1 MPQLPEPSKREQPSR
16 VAQILDAAASVF
28 ARRGFDEARVDDVAA
43 EAGLAKGTVYLYFRS
58 KDALIDALVGRLVEV
73 ELARLRA
80 LGDSDDPVPARL
92 ARFVHDYTTEIERMA
107 PLAPMF
113 LQVYARATRHASVR
127 RALATYMDT
136 YVGEIAG
143 LLQAGVE
150 RGEIRTADPK
160 AAALHLG
167 ALLEGI
173 ALLWL
178 VMPERV
184 PLVATADA
192 ALATVL
198 RGLAEPGRDFGG
210 DGEQGG

>member
-1 MPQLPEPSKREQPSR
+1 MPEQPEPAKREQPSR
-16 VAQILDAAASVF
+16 VAQILDAATSVF

-58 KDALIDALVGRLVEV
+58 KDALIEALVGRLVEF

-80 LGDSDDPVPARL
+80 LAASDDPVPARL
-92 ARFVHDYTTEIERMA
+92 ARFVHDYTAEMERMA

-113 LQVYARATRHASVR
+113 LQVYARAARHASVKR
-127 RALATYMDT
+127 VLATYMDA
-136 YVGEIAG
+136 YVAEIAK
-143 LLQAGVE
+143 LLRTGVE
-150 RGEIRTADPK
+150 RGEIRTADPG

-184 PLVATADA
+184 PLAATADA
-192 ALATVL
+192 ALQTVL
-198 RGLAEPGRDFGG
+198 DGLVAAGSDAGS
-210 DGEQGG
+210 EQGG